1 MALKDDIKKTL
12 NKPAPKWAQ
21 VLPGG
26 NRSKV
31 PDVSVFTEKL
41 AKTPTIDVSK
51 NIKNPVGRAVAS
63 IGEGMVN
70 IPSKLMRNYG
80 QTFTDIGNGNIYTG
94 KGARQF
100 LARTGENALDVLSMG
115 KGKAAVQLGGKF
127 ANGAVP
133 FSEILKQSVRQGAK
147 TGGLYGAGYGL
158 TGELQKDQTSA
169 RQVLYQALQNGAIG
183 SVFGGIIGGGLPVAG
198 ALPGAVR
205 NSLANR
211 RPGAI
216 TKEVIPPHYVPS
228 NETAPFNLKTMR
240 AYPKPGYRVSGTNVA
255 GPNGT
260 RISPVDKLLPEQV
273 VERGR
278 KTPTVRDL
286 VGQVREA
293 LPRPGMSIQAVDD
306 PLLQEARKYKSAEK
320 FVKKNDPV
328 QYELYKVHKFGGNPW
343 ETENIIRVNLFPKE
357 IVKGKGI
364 TKNRLL
370 DILKESYDKGYD
382 NVRPSLGIWTKD
394 GKAFMETLVRDGYID
409 KNYTVLPKIK
419 EWETKSQLTDIWN
432 KANKNVEIQPLYTEA
447 LKYKSAEEFVN
458 GFVKSPLS
466 NVERARKTVS
476 ERFTLG
482 DNPNVRFEVQKTG
495 RVFVPKIGKYYSKNE
510 AKNLHSSYEQIPEI
524 KVDFVNETSD
534 RINREAVGTGSNL
547 SEIVGNYKSQLTDIW
562 KKAQGDNGKTL
573 KDLGKEVIEAL
584 PRPGMSIQ
592 DVSKQRGF
600 AETVSRSPLT
610 DKKVVSLLQDANYTP
625 EKNDA
630 LVQRAT
636 ALVENDID
644 KATEI
649 ALRGDDNMSV
659 ATASELIKKY
669 QNDGNF
675 TAAANLTKEIATKL
689 TDAGRFIQAASL
701 YNRLTPQGIL
711 RYANNELAPHGLEL
725 DENDVK
731 VLTEMAKKAGSLT
744 GEDKIIAT
752 GKMLQKVQ
760 ELVPSS
766 FMDKLVTVW
775 KAGLLTNPTTH
786 IANVGGNVTM
796 TGLEAIK
803 DIPATGLDMAA
814 SLFTGKRTKTLPSLG
829 AMGSGAWQGA
839 KKAGTFLKTGV
850 DVDQTLGKI
859 DYKQVNIPPVLKQ
872 YTQAVFRTLGAT
884 DKVFKETLLKKSL
897 HEQAVVD
904 GINRGLSGAQL
915 AEHAKN
921 LYQNPSIQMVET
933 ATKDALYGTFNSPNK
948 AAQALGNSAA
958 MNVVAPFKR
967 TPMNIANTILDYSP
981 IGIAKTA
988 YRGVNGSGQRDVVE
1002 GLSRAL
1008 VGSGIIGAGYGLGE
1022 AGKMTGNYPQ
1032 NETERNLWEATGRQ
1046 PGALKVDDNWQ
1057 SLNRVSPVGNLL
1069 SIGSGM
1075 ADLGRIKPENV
1086 PLAMLSTAGGNLLNQ
1101 TYLQGVSSLLNA
1113 VQDPKR
1119 YASSWAENLA
1129 KGVIPS
1135 VVGAAARY
1143 VDPTKRQTNSIGE
1156 AVQSRIPGM
1165 SQSLLPKVDVFGRKI
1180 QNESNPF
1187 INPFNTTKA
1196 KDTPVTNE
1204 IWRLYKN
1211 YAGVSLGDPNQSASI
1226 GQGLKVELTPE
1237 EYTSYQQKTGG
1248 VFGNL
1253 LNTLISSKQYKGLS
1267 DYDKSKA
1274 INETVSK
1281 VRQMWVMQ
1289 NARSLQGF
1297 PDVYNQIQRQ
1307 VKLRTPSFFTK

>member
-1 MALKDDIKKTL
+1 MALKDDIKKAL

-31 PDVSVFTEKL
+31 PDVSVFTKKL
-41 AKTPTIDVSK
+41 AKTPTLDVSK
-51 NIKNPVGRAVAS
+51 NIKNPAGRAAAS

-115 KGKAAVQLGGKF
+115 KGKAAFQLGGKF
-127 ANGAVP
+127 AKGAVP
-133 FSEILKQSVRQGAK
+133 FSEILKQSVRQGAN

-183 SVFGGIIGGGLPVAG
+183 SVFGGVLGGALPVAS
-198 ALPGAVR
+198 ALPGAIR
-205 NSLANR
+205 RSINNR
-211 RPGAI
+211 IPG
-216 TKEVIPPHYVPS
+216 
-228 NETAPFNLKTMR
+228 N
-240 AYPKPGYRVSGTNVA
+240 
-255 GPNGT
+255 
-260 RISPVDKLLPEQV
+260 
-273 VERGR
+273 
-278 KTPTVRDL
+278 
-286 VGQVREA
+286 
-293 LPRPGMSIQAVDD
+293 
-306 PLLQEARKYKSAEK
+306 
-320 FVKKNDPV
+320 
-328 QYELYKVHKFGGNPW
+328 
-343 ETENIIRVNLFPKE
+343 
-357 IVKGKGI
+357 
-364 TKNRLL
+364 
-370 DILKESYDKGYD
+370 
-382 NVRPSLGIWTKD
+382 
-394 GKAFMETLVRDGYID
+394 
-409 KNYTVLPKIK
+409 
-419 EWETKSQLTDIWN
+419 WN
-432 KANKNVEIQPLYTEA
+432 KANA
-447 LKYKSAEEFVN
+447 GN
-458 GFVKSPLS
+458 GP
-466 NVERARKTVS
+466 TVS
-476 ERFTLG
+476 QLIR
-482 DNPNVRFEVQKTG
+482 DVA
-495 RVFVPKIGKYYSKNE
+495 E
-510 AKNLHSSYEQIPEI
+510 AM
-524 KVDFVNETSD
+524 
-534 RINREAVGTGSNL
+534 
-547 SEIVGNYKSQLTDIW
+547 
-562 KKAQGDNGKTL
+562 
-573 KDLGKEVIEAL
+573 

-592 DVSKQRGF
+592 DVSKKQRGF
-600 AETVSRSPLT
+600 AETVSKSPLT

-630 LVQRAT
+630 LVKRAT
-636 ALVENDID
+636 ALVANDID

-701 YNRLTPQGIL
+701 YNKLTPQGIL

-796 TGLEAIK
+796 TGLEALK

-829 AMGSGAWQGA
+829 AMGSGAIQGA

-859 DYKQVNIPPVLKQ
+859 DYKQVNLPPVLKQ

-921 LYQNPSIQMVET
+921 LYQNPSVQMVET

-958 MNVVAPFKR
+958 MNIVAPFKR
-967 TPMNIANTILDYSP
+967 TPMNIANAILDYSP
-981 IGIAKTA
+981 IGAGKTI
-988 YRGVNGSGQRDVVE
+988 YKGLNGSGQRDIVE

-1008 VGSGIIGAGYGLGE
+1008 IGSGIIGAGYGLGKS
-1022 AGKMTGNYPQ
+1022 GMMTGNYPQ

-1075 ADLGRIKPENV
+1075 ADLGRIKPEDV

-1156 AVQSRIPGM
+1156 AIQSRIPGM
-1165 SQSLLPKVDVFGRKI
+1165 SQNLLPKVDVFGRKI

-1237 EYTSYQQKTGG
+1237 EYTAYQQKTGG

-1289 NARSLQGF
+1289 NARNLQGF
-1297 PDVYNQIQRQ
+1297 PDVYNQIQQQ